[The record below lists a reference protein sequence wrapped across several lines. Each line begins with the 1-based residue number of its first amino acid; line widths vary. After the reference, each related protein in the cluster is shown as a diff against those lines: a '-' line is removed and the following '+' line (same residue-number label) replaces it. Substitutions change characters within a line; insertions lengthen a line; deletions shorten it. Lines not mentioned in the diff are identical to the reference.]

1 MAIVLNSTRLESWA
15 AAGGRVILV
24 LAFVTMTGVAP
35 SFAVETLRAG
45 LVGCDTS
52 HVIAFTKALNGQGN
66 EDKYSGV
73 RVVCAYPGG
82 SEDIPASRDRVPVFT
97 AQLSDMGVE
106 IVDTLDELRDKC
118 DVYFL
123 ESSDARVH
131 LDQFRA
137 IAHGAPVFVDKPA
150 AISLAELLELVEI
163 AEQTGTP
170 CFSTSALRFCGEVS
184 RLKSDDSLGVPLGAA
199 TSSPYR
205 TEPHHPDLFWYGIHG
220 MEALHT
226 LMGLGCQRV
235 SHIETESAGVVVGEW
250 EGGRIGVFRGIKE
263 GGGPNPYTFSAYGSN
278 HILQGQGF
286 DGYEPML
293 AEICKF
299 FRSEEAPVRWEETIE
314 LFAAMEAAHESK
326 RRNGA
331 PVALQEMIDRA
342 RVEVAQKRA
351 ATRGGTSDDTNP
363 D

>member
-205 TEPHHPDLFWYGIHG
+205 TEPHHPDLFWYGIHSAEMLFSQMG
-220 MEALHT
+220 TGCREVRCIEYSDTDVVIGTWDDGRTGVLRGTRFDKGAFGCVVHTTTGAKCALAGSEPPYYA
-226 LMGLGCQRV
+226 LLLQQMMAFFKSCV
-235 SHIETESAGVVVGEW
+235 SPIDLQETW
-250 EGGRIGVFRGIKE
+250 EIIAF
-263 GGGPNPYTFSAYGSN
+263 
-278 HILQGQGF
+278 L
-286 DGYEPML
+286 
-293 AEICKF
+293 
-299 FRSEEAPVRWEETIE
+299 
-314 LFAAMEAAHESK
+314 EAADKSK
-326 RRNGA
+326 AQGGA
-331 PVALQEMIDRA
+331 PVATLAM
-342 RVEVAQKRA
+342 
-351 ATRGGTSDDTNP
+351 
-363 D
+363 